1 MAEPGLQG
9 HPWTA
14 GFRGC
19 EGPIPHPHGAPSL
32 CPLTC
37 PPAGTRPLSLL
48 RPEGLLAPSPCGRL
62 VATRTCSPSMS
73 EMKEHC
79 GRTMLTHRGRGRC
92 HRQSPWGPGRDGV
105 EGDGCL
111 CLRGPGPHGG
121 TSEDRPRRE
130 PACRR
135 EKAVPGGTCAGAQG
149 QVTWTEHPPCP
160 SSVSFRVWLQGD
172 PREGPA
178 VKGTETVPRLPRSPS
193 AVRPRQSPS
202 PRRASVFP
210 SEK

>member
-19 EGPIPHPHGAPSL
+19 EGPIPHPHRAPSL

-48 RPEGLLAPSPCGRL
+48 CPEGLLAPSPCGRL

-130 PACRR
+130 PARRR

-160 SSVSFRVWLQGD
+160 SSFCF
-172 PREGPA
+172 
-178 VKGTETVPRLPRSPS
+178 LPR
-193 AVRPRQSPS
+193 VTPRGPEGGTCCEGD
-202 PRRASVFP
+202 RDRAPPAPLPECCASEAEPLASRSLSFP
-210 SEK
+210 I